1 MFLTLWEFVKFLGII
16 ILILILFA
24 IILAI
29 LEAIYNHIIY
39 NHIKLSII
47 KRKAIKTLKNEI
59 EKIVVDAIDQK
70 EEDDK

>member
-29 LEAIYNHIIY
+29 LEAIYNHI
-39 NHIKLSII
+39 KLNIV
-47 KRKAIKTLKNEI
+47 KRKAIKTLKNEV
-59 EKIVVDAIDQK
+59 EKIVNDAFESK

>member
-1 MFLTLWEFVKFLGII
+1 MFLTLWEFVKFLGMI

-24 IILAI
+24 VIFAI
-29 LEAIYNHIIY
+29 LETIY
-39 NHIKLSII
+39 NHIKLSFV